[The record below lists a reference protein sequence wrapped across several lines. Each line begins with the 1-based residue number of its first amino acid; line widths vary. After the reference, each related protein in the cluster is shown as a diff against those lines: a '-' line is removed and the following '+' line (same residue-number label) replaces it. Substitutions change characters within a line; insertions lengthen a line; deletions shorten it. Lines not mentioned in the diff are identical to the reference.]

1 MLNSSDVLVYT
12 RLQFNTCL
20 NCHLFLVFLQILALA
35 TCYGSTV
42 NEISS
47 ERIALIVK
55 VFGYYLIIE
64 PKSDRLKYFIV
75 DVTRI
80 ESKV

>member
-1 MLNSSDVLVYT
+1 MYYQGIAYINRLNIRLLYT
-12 RLQFNTCL
+12 LG
-20 NCHLFLVFLQILALA
+20 ISIPI
-35 TCYGSTV
+35 CYGSTV

-55 VFGYYLIIE
+55 VFGYYLIME
-64 PKSDRLKYFIV
+64 PNLDRLKYVTI

-80 ESKV
+80 ESKVQED